1 MTALLL
7 RRFVLLCLTVGLV
20 AVLLPSS
27 VDATEQTGKLRGRV
41 TESSGLGL
49 DGATVRVTSASLQGI
64 RSTRSGADGSFFLP
78 SLPPGLYDIRV
89 EYEGY
94 QAWLKQGVRILIG
107 SSLTL
112 EVELSTAEVSETV
125 TVVDDRPVIDT
136 TTSTTGSVVT
146 REAIKALPISRSYQG
161 ATKNAPGVTGG
172 SNPNALGGSSR
183 ENKWLLDGANTT
195 DPVTGTFSFN
205 FNLDAIEEIE
215 VITGAFRAENGGSL
229 GAIINVRTRSGSNR
243 LEGGVSGYYS
253 NGNWSPKRDATFTP
267 DGRGIEGSEFDRE
280 SQGLNLGA
288 FLGGALVKD
297 KVWFFSSLLYIR
309 NASTSGGARSPRLFE
324 GYNFFTK
331 VTASPHPK
339 HQLILS
345 VHNGPANISNVRQSY
360 LVDPAAQRHQYQNSL
375 VIGGE
380 WKWFLANNVHT
391 RLHYTHMKTDIDV
404 TPQPCTWRDDDRF
417 KQCQDQQPEGY
428 IDFLTPGRIGI
439 LGSRSTENNWYYSL
453 NDRWRDAVRA
463 TATAYLVSPI
473 GTHEVKGGV
482 ELEWLQADNTFAYTG
497 NLYYVDRLEDA
508 SDSSSTINYYWRE
521 TQGQLYQRNRGSTQF
536 VFLQDTWE
544 PVAGLTIDLGV
555 KYDRAVMRNDVGE
568 KIVGFDMVSPV
579 GGVSWDPTGRQIAKI
594 YAGGGV
600 VIDESRLSIASFLD
614 KNGLGRKLYLGPYFS
629 GRSTNYSFD
638 QYSID
643 RGQSNYEKFADL
655 TTPRVYNIVAGFE
668 VQPGDRTSVGMTASA
683 KLFRHLWEDDEVN
696 YIWNGGGTNTVG
708 VINGQQD
715 YFFRLRTP
723 SAATRNWFGLTFYVK
738 RQMFKNLLLDINYT
752 MSMTRGLTATQ
763 ITAALDNATQRPYE
777 YGWLYSDRPHVV
789 KASAA
794 YRLPIGL
801 VVAGTFNFTS
811 GSRFDREYY
820 AEKGGY
826 ANYVAERGTFDS
838 VNPWWSLD
846 LKLSYDLQLP
856 AGKWFASIELNN
868 VTNNRQATGI
878 SSGALNSG
886 GEYFASGRQSPMSLE
901 IGLGYEF

>member
-1 MTALLL
+1 MTPSLL
-7 RRFVLLCLTVGLV
+7 RRLALLSWALGL
-20 AVLLPSS
+20 AVLLHPASGQ
-27 VDATEQTGKLRGRV
+27 ATEQTGKLRGTV
-41 TESSGLGL
+41 MNA
-49 DGATVRVTSASLQGI
+49 DGEAIEGAVVRVTSDALQGV
-64 RSTRSGADGSFFLP
+64 RSSKSGASGKFYIP
-78 SLPPGLYDIRV
+78 ALPPGSYDIQA
-89 EYEGY
+89 EYDGFRT
-94 QAWLKQGVRILIG
+94 WTKKQLRISMGTSFNLDI
-107 SSLTL
+107 
-112 EVELSTAEVSETV
+112 VLSAAEVSESV
-125 TVVDDRPVIDT
+125 TIVDDRPVIDT

-146 REAIKALPISRSYQG
+146 REQIQALPISRSYQG

-172 SNPNALGGSSR
+172 SNPNAQGGSSR

-215 VITGAFRAENGGSL
+215 VITGAFRAENGGSM
-229 GAIINVRTRSGSNR
+229 GAIINVRTRSGSNK
-243 LEGGVSGYYS
+243 LSGGLSGYYS
-253 NGNWSPKRDATFTP
+253 NGNWSPKRDASFTP
-267 DGRGIEGSEFDRE
+267 DGRSIEGSEFDRE
-280 SQGLNLGA
+280 SSGVNLA
-288 FLGGALVKD
+288 AHLGGPLIKN
-297 KVWFFSSLLYIR
+297 KVWFFSSLLYMR
-309 NASTSGGARSPRLFE
+309 NVSTSGGSRSPRLFE
-324 GYNFFTK
+324 GYNVFTK
-331 VTASPHPK
+331 ITATPFRNN
-339 HQLILS
+339 QFVLS
-345 VHNGPANISNVRQSY
+345 IHNGPANISNRRQSY
-360 LVDPAAQRHQYQNSL
+360 LVDPEAQRAQYQNSL
-375 VIGGE
+375 VVGAE
-380 WKWFLANNVHT
+380 WKWFIANNVHT
-391 RLHYTHMKTDIDV
+391 RVHYTHMKTDIDV

-417 KQCQDQQPEGY
+417 KQCEEGQTEGY
-428 IDFLTPGRIGI
+428 IDFITPGRIGI
-439 LGSRSTENNWYYSL
+439 RGARSTDNNYYYSL
-453 NDRWRDAVRA
+453 NDRWRDALRA
-463 TATAYLVSPI
+463 TVTAYLVSPF
-473 GTHEVKGGV
+473 GTHELKGGF
-482 ELEWLQADNTFAYTG
+482 ELEWMKADNTFAYTG
-497 NLYYVDRLEDA
+497 NIYYVDRLEDA

-521 TQGQLYQRNRGSTQF
+521 TGGQLYQRNVGESQF

-544 PVAGLTIDLGV
+544 PVSGLTIDLGL
-555 KYDRAVMRNDVGE
+555 KYDRAVMRNDIGE

-579 GGVSWDPTGRQIAKI
+579 GGISWDPTGRQLAKL

-668 VQPGDRTSVGMTASA
+668 VQPGFMTAIGVTGSV

-696 YIWNGGGTNTVG
+696 YIWNGGGTNSIG

-723 SAATRNWFGLTFYVK
+723 AAATRNWYGLTFYVK

-752 MSMTRGLTATQ
+752 MSMTRGLTSTH
-763 ITAALDNATQRPYE
+763 ITAALDNASQRPYE
-777 YGWLYSDRPHVV
+777 YGWLYTDRPHVL

-794 YRLPIGL
+794 YRTPIGL
-801 VVAGTFNFTS
+801 TLAGTLNVTS
-811 GSRFDREYY
+811 GSRFDRQYY

-846 LKLSYDLQLP
+846 IKLQYALKLP
-856 AGKWFASIELNN
+856 FGAGWASVELNN

-886 GEYFASGRQSPMSLE
+886 GEYFASGRQSPMSME
-901 IGLGYEF
+901 IGLGYTF